1 MDISILVDGSASIS
15 FDQYGVLVNFIH
27 DMIDDLTIGPSDT
40 KIQLVTFSTSVSQRL
55 KFKDGVSK
63 ATVTNALDNMIKEV
77 RTIILTNL
85 WFDVKGERKER
96 GSERKGGKM
105 YLPLCISF
113 LILVFIGLSH
123 TFFSNNLNACS
134 YADRGGAPTLL
145 VRLPPS
151 IRGGSRRSTGL
162 EASRIPLTLTSG
174 NGVRQVLS

>member
-1 MDISILVDGSASIS
+1 MHLVAELFFLVLPLSSLQNTSLQMDISILVDGSASIS

-96 GSERKGGKM
+96 GEDVSSTLYIIS
-105 YLPLCISF
+105 YLSLHRIVSHIFFKQLECVF
-113 LILVFIGLSH
+113 L
-123 TFFSNNLNACS
+123 
-134 YADRGGAPTLL
+134 RG
-145 VRLPPS
+145 
-151 IRGGSRRSTGL
+151 
-162 EASRIPLTLTSG
+162 
-174 NGVRQVLS
+174 